1 MINRRCKIG
10 SVILMLMCCSSYFL
24 YAQTDKSLIK
34 EGNTDYKKKNYPE
47 AETKY
52 RKSLQTNPQSAT
64 ASYTLGNA
72 LYKQGKEAEAE
83 QYYSGSA
90 AMDKDKEAQADA
102 YYNLGNAKLKA
113 QKYQESVDAY
123 KQALKLNDKNE
134 DARYNLAY
142 ALSKLRQQQQQ
153 QQQQKD
159 NKDQKK
165 DNQQQKKDQQQQQQD
180 QKKQQEQEQ
189 QQQQVQKKE
198 KISKEDAER
207 MLQALKNDEKKLQKK
222 LSKKYEATMGN
233 ADKDW

>member
-1 MINRRCKIG
+1 MINRSYKIC
-10 SVILMLMCCSSYFL
+10 SVLFMLMCCSSYFL
-24 YAQTDKSLIK
+24 FAQTDKSLVK
-34 EGNTDYKKKNYPE
+34 EGNSDYKKKNYSE

-52 RKSLQTNPQSAT
+52 RKSLQTNPQSPT
-64 ASYTLGNA
+64 ASYNLGNA

-90 AMDKDKEAQADA
+90 AMDKDKETQADA

-153 QQQQKD
+153 QQQKD
-159 NKDQKK
+159 QQQQKK
-165 DNQQQKKDQQQQQQD
+165 DQQQQKKDQQQQQQD
-180 QKKQQEQEQ
+180 QKKQQEQQQEQ
-189 QQQQVQKKE
+189 QQAQKKE